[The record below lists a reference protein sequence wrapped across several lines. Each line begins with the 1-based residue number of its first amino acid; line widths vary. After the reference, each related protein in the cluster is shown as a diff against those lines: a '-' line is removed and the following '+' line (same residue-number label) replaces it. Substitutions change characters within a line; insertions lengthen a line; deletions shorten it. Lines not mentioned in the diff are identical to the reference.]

1 MTKKRVAGSPGNT
14 KSSTALGTKSMIIIQ
29 QQNKTV
35 ALMCSYLQ
43 LTNDGFHQGVTK
55 ERTLVPAWTNQKN
68 SDFLLIH

>member
-1 MTKKRVAGSPGNT
+1 
-14 KSSTALGTKSMIIIQ
+14 MIIIQ
-29 QQNKTV
+29 EQNKTV

>member
-1 MTKKRVAGSPGNT
+1 
-14 KSSTALGTKSMIIIQ
+14 MIIIQ

-55 ERTLVPAWTNQKN
+55 ERTLVPAWTNQKG
-68 SDFLLIH
+68 FGLLVDSLKILRLKLLPTYAV